1 MHGSARGKRGS
12 SFWNVAP
19 FTTLPTARTPILILH
34 GKDDPRVNVGQSR
47 ELYRHLKMRDQ
58 APVRLVLYPGEE
70 HGNRKAAARLDY
82 TLRQMQWLEHYLIGP
97 GGAPPPNTLEYG
109 LPKAGEN

>member
-1 MHGSARGKRGS
+1 M
-12 SFWNVAP
+12 
-19 FTTLPTARTPILILH
+19 ILH

-70 HGNRKAAARLDY
+70 HGNRRAAARLDY